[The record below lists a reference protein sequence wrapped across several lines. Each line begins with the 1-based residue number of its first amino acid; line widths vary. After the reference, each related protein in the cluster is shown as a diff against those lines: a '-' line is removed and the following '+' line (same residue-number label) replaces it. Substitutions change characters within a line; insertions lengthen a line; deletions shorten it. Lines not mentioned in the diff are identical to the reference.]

1 MFLRPRL
8 RHTPHYIQKQIH
20 KNRYLNASWTHYKET
35 NQSQSAS
42 TTSLWRL
49 ESARE
54 VYLTHH
60 HHTHQLLPTTNGC
73 SSSSSSPSSLLRLN
87 VTRRIVEFIAGNI
100 NALKWENEALAEKLE
115 RARQEEKRIEATLS
129 LLSKDDVRNIH

>member
-42 TTSLWRL
+42 TTMSLWRL

-60 HHTHQLLPTTNGC
+60 RNHQLLPTTN
-73 SSSSSSPSSLLRLN
+73 PSSLLRLN
-87 VTRRIVEFIAGNI
+87 VTRRIVEYITGNI
-100 NALKWENEALAEKLE
+100 NALKWENEALTEKLE